1 MSVIKKETESS
12 VSPTYEG
19 YCHEITIT
27 LHLDG
32 SVTPKT
38 IPFGN
43 CGDKNITRFSFN
55 VQELIAAVPTL
66 KEDYTFILIFTTP
79 VYQNPLLTRHNIQLQ
94 INLFCQV
101 VILKK
106 PVHIYVSFV

>member
-43 CGDKNITRFSFN
+43 CGDKNITRF
-55 VQELIAAVPTL
+55 
-66 KEDYTFILIFTTP
+66 
-79 VYQNPLLTRHNIQLQ
+79 
-94 INLFCQV
+94 
-101 VILKK
+101 
-106 PVHIYVSFV
+106 